1 MTTVCRRNVI
11 RPPASSTHTAS
22 RRLPGMRTRLEC
34 EQEALARWMTRLKRA
49 FHSFE
54 KFQQR
59 TARLE
64 KQIRTLEET

>member
-1 MTTVCRRNVI
+1 MTTIRRRVI
-11 RPPASSTHTAS
+11 RPPTTATRSPS
-22 RRLPGMRTRLEC
+22 RRLPALRSKLEH
-34 EQEALARWMTRLKRA
+34 EQEALARWMTRLRRA

-54 KFQQR
+54 KFQLK

>member
-1 MTTVCRRNVI
+1 MTTIRRRNVI
-11 RPPASSTHTAS
+11 RPPASSTHSPS
-22 RRLPGMRTRLEC
+22 RRLPALRSKLER
-34 EQEALARWMTRLKRA
+34 EQETLARWMTRLKRA

-64 KQIRTLEET
+64 KKIRTLEET

>member
-1 MTTVCRRNVI
+1 MTAARRRNVI
-11 RPPASSTHTAS
+11 RPPASSTHSAS
-22 RRLPGMRTRLEC
+22 RRLPGLRSKLVR

-54 KFQQR
+54 KFQEK

>member
-1 MTTVCRRNVI
+1 MTTMRRRVI
-11 RPPASSTHTAS
+11 RPSASSHSSVS
-22 RRLPGMRTRLEC
+22 RRLPALRTKLERD
-34 EQEALARWMTRLKRA
+34 QEALLRWMTRLKRA

-59 TARLE
+59 VSRLE

>member
-1 MTTVCRRNVI
+1 MTTVRRRHVI
-11 RPPASSTHTAS
+11 RPPATSNQAPS
-22 RRLPGMRTRLEC
+22 RRLPALRSKLEL
-34 EQEALARWMTRLKRA
+34 EQEALSRWMTRLKRA

>member
-1 MTTVCRRNVI
+1 MTTVRRRVI
-11 RPPASSTHTAS
+11 RPPAAATLSSS
-22 RRLPGMRTRLEC
+22 RRLPALRTKLER